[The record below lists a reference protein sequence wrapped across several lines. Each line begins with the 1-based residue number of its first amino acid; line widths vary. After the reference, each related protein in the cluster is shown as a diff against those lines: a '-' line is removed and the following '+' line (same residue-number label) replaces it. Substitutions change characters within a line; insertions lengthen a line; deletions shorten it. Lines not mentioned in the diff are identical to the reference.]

1 MRLLLLLLFYLC
13 QTLILFLLLLRGL
26 SEFTLMRRQSGKK
39 SLRARVESG
48 PQPQSNKAG
57 TTFRAVPK
65 IQLLLWLIMPHKL
78 ATGCQRSVAAY
89 FRTFSMVYPILEEIS
104 KRTTNRNSEIQ
115 IWV

>member
-13 QTLILFLLLLRGL
+13 QTLILFLLLRGL
-26 SEFTLMRRQSGKK
+26 SAFTLMRRQSGKK

-89 FRTFSMVYPILEEIS
+89 FRTFSMVYPILEEIL